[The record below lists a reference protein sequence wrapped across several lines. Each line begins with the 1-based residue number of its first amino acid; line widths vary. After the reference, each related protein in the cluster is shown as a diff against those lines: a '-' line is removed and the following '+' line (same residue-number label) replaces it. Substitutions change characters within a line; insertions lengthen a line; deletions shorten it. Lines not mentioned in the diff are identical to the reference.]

1 MWLFIKERIFMR
13 EKILEDLKLSMKAQD
28 KEKLTVIRM
37 IKGAMQMEELNKKHE
52 LTDDEVIAII
62 SKQIKSRKEAIV
74 EFEKANREDLIEQNK
89 KEIEILNTYM
99 PEQLS
104 DEEIQKVIDEA
115 FSKINPTS
123 QSDMGK
129 IIGSISPILK
139 GKADM
144 GMVSKIVKEKL
155 SNL

>member
-1 MWLFIKERIFMR
+1 MKN
-13 EKILEDLKLSMKAQD
+13 KILEDLKLAMKAQD
-28 KEKLTVIRM
+28 KEKLSVVRM
-37 IKGAMQMEELNKKHE
+37 VKGAIQMEELNKKHE
-52 LTDDEVIAII
+52 LNDDEVIAII

-74 EFEKANREDLIEQNK
+74 EFEKANRNDLVEQNQ

-104 DEEIQKVIDEA
+104 EEEVNKIIEEA
-115 FSKINPTS
+115 FAKINPTS
-123 QSDMGK
+123 ERDMGK
-129 IIGSISPILK
+129 IIGSISPLLK

-144 GMVSKIVKEKL
+144 GSVSKIVKEKL